1 MRTEE
6 RSRAN
11 AGRSFGSPFSK
22 TTEAIARHIN
32 VHANQLA
39 FSPFA
44 QFIGLALVVLL
55 VMLALFTAVVA
66 MQVFR
71 NNNQNVTFVY
81 NSARTEMTAE
91 VNIFDI
97 FSEI

>member
-1 MRTEE
+1 MKKKLSAEL
-6 RSRAN
+6 
-11 AGRSFGSPFSK
+11 K
-22 TTEAIARHIN
+22 IM
-32 VHANQLA
+32 LA
-39 FSPFA
+39 A
-44 QFIGLALVVLL
+44 AVA
-55 VMLALFTAVVA
+55 MLALLTAVVA

-81 NSARTEMTAE
+81 NSACTEMTAE

>member
-1 MRTEE
+1 MKKKLSAEL
-6 RSRAN
+6 
-11 AGRSFGSPFSK
+11 K
-22 TTEAIARHIN
+22 IM
-32 VHANQLA
+32 LA
-39 FSPFA
+39 A
-44 QFIGLALVVLL
+44 AVA
-55 VMLALFTAVVA
+55 MLALFTAVVA